1 MMEAPRKSMSIG
13 SQGPGRTGH
22 FMERLTAL
30 PLREWGDVAMECPAT
45 IAAASEQAMTVALR
59 DPLLA
64 LDAWSVRDDVES
76 AMYRFECAEGRRYVA
91 KKESRAHV
99 RRVTERAALAVLV
112 YDVLG
117 ATHFVVCYGVF
128 ERVVPVASL

>member
-1 MMEAPRKSMSIG
+1 
-13 SQGPGRTGH
+13 
-22 FMERLTAL
+22 MERLVTL
-30 PLREWGDVAMECPAT
+30 SLRDWGDAATDCPST
-45 IAAASEQAMTVALR
+45 IAAESEQAMTAALR
-59 DPLLA
+59 DSMLA

-76 AMYRFECAEGRRYVA
+76 AMYRFDCAEGRRYVA

-128 ERVVPVASL
+128 ERVVPLASL